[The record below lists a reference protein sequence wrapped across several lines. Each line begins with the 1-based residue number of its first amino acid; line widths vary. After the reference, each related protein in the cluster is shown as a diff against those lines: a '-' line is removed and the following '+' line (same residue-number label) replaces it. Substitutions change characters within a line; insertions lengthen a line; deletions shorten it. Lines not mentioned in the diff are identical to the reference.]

1 MKLFTTQT
9 KLVLIAD
16 VVVKQRNVFLIKK
29 NSSQPEFSNKPQV
42 NASSVTSVIAPRR
55 NKSYLSRAVSTES
68 CTIEKRVDVAALDIK
83 NEVQHDPIVNKMNYA
98 QVGLKLYHNVFVTI
112 HFCQLILFHSP
123 TKYMIHYVLNCNLT

>member
-1 MKLFTTQT
+1 MKLFITQI

-98 QVGLKLYHNVFVTI
+98 QVGLK
-112 HFCQLILFHSP
+112 S
-123 TKYMIHYVLNCNLT
+123 